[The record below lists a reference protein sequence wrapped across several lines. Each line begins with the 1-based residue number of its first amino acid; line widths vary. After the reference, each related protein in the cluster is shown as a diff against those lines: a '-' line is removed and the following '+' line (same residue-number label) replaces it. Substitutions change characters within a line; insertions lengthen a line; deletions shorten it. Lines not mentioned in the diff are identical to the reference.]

1 MGISK
6 AAIDNIGALRGVRC
20 LVYKKTNHYY
30 KAKLAKLDVANPLK
44 KANAAQPAGSHA
56 PELEATTRAD
66 TTATDGASA
75 VHGDTVAGMGE

>member
-1 MGISK
+1 MYTPARPCTDDRLLTSQ
-6 AAIDNIGALRGVRC
+6 
-20 LVYKKTNHYY
+20 
-30 KAKLAKLDVANPLK
+30 KLAKLDVANPLK